1 MLALCEV
8 SSLYRIKVKQHFT
21 DTEENSGGLI
31 MSYEKLSKKA
41 IGCMYV
47 GSFIG
52 TIIVVGILAGLLYW
66 LIPED
71 LLIVRYIMI
80 GLIAFLIAN
89 FLLGP
94 MVRYNRYC
102 YSINEEAIDVKEGF
116 VYIERQIVPIERLHN
131 IEISKGPINR
141 IFGLSEV
148 KVTTAGSTVSIKFL
162 EDKQAEFIVQS
173 LQKRINTVALEK
185 KIANIDKAETQKEDL
200 DVKTQAETEC
210 IELNLKAKDE
220 IINTINLEENVNI
233 DAAKED

>member
-1 MLALCEV
+1 
-8 SSLYRIKVKQHFT
+8 
-21 DTEENSGGLI
+21 

-52 TIIVVGILAGLLYW
+52 TIIVVGIMVGLLHW

-71 LLIVRYIMI
+71 LLVVRYIMT
-80 GLIAFLIAN
+80 GLIVLLIVNFLI
-89 FLLGP
+89 GP

-102 YSINEEAIDVKEGF
+102 YLINEEAIDVKEGF
-116 VYIERQIVPIERLHN
+116 IYIERQIVPIERLHN

-173 LQKRINTVALEK
+173 LQKRINSVALEK
-185 KIANIDKAETQKEDL
+185 KKANIDKVETQKEDL
-200 DVKTQAETEC
+200 YAKTQAETESE
-210 IELNLKAKDE
+210 ELNVQEEARNEEINLKAQDE
-220 IINTINLEENVNI
+220 ITNTIHSEENVNI
-233 DAAKED
+233 EATKED